1 VYLRWQAWLFDGAR
15 RIILAPPADTTIA
28 EESFSPVMSTPQSPQ
43 IAVLGCGHWG
53 KNLIRNFHYLGHL
66 TMACDL
72 NRESLAAVHQQFPE
86 VLVTTQLADVLANP
100 SIAGVVVATPSATH
114 FSICQQVLQ
123 AGKHCYVEKPMA
135 TRADDTQTLLDLAKA
150 TDRVLMVGH
159 LLLYHPAVYR
169 LQTLIADGELG
180 DIKYIQSDRLNFNP
194 NRQDANVLWDL
205 APHDLS
211 MIGSV
216 LQANPVQVLSASGQ
230 RTGADNRVDV
240 AHLEVL
246 FQSIQYPN
254 RQWTAHIHNSW
265 IHPFK
270 QVKLLVRG
278 SLKTAVI
285 DDTLPDNK
293 LQIFT
298 PPTAPT
304 ASNGLASAPLNQYL
318 SIEPLKLECQHFIHC
333 IKTGQTP
340 KTDGLNGYH
349 VVNVLEAAEKLL
361 ANV

>member
-1 VYLRWQAWLFDGAR
+1 M
-15 RIILAPPADTTIA
+15 TT
-28 EESFSPVMSTPQSPQ
+28 PKTPQV
-43 IAVLGCGHWG
+43 AVLGCGHWG

-66 TMACDL
+66 AMACDL
-72 NRESLAAVHQQFPE
+72 NRELLALIHQQFPD
-86 VLVTTQLADVLANP
+86 VTVTTQLTDILNNHN
-100 SIAGVVVATPSATH
+100 ITGVVVATPSNTH
-114 FSICQQVLQ
+114 FSICQQVLM

-135 TRADDTQTLLDLAKA
+135 TRTQDTETLLDLAKA
-150 TDRVLMVGH
+150 NGRVLMVGH

-180 DIKYIQSDRLNFNP
+180 DIKYIQSDRLNYNP

-216 LQANPVQVLSASGQ
+216 LQANPMQVLSASGQ

-246 FQSIQYPN
+246 FQSIHPPD
-254 RQWTAHIHNSW
+254 RQWIAHIHNSW

-278 SLKTAVI
+278 GLKTAVI
-285 DDTLPDNK
+285 DDTLSDNK

-298 PPTAPT
+298 PSTVPTANN
-304 ASNGLASAPLNQYL
+304 SLASVPLNQYL

-333 IKTGQTP
+333 INTGQTP

-349 VVNVLEAAEKLL
+349 VVKVLEEAERLL
-361 ANV
+361 IQ